1 MCHKPARVTTTMNE
15 VATGS
20 TSRVDERLGKLM
32 AVMAALEALRIVN
45 VHSANPIADAADCVE
60 PFSSWR

>member
-45 VHSANPIADAADCVE
+45 VHSANPIADAADSVE